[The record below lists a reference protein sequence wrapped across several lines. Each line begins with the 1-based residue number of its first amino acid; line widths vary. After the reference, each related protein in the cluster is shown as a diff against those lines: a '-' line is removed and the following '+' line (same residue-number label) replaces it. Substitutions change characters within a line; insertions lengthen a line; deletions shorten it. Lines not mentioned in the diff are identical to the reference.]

1 MPAARLLVVEG
12 NTAEAR
18 ARQVTFGGQAA
29 SEGYAQ
35 LLRELFPGP
44 VTVDICYPAD
54 PGANLP
60 DAAGLD
66 GYDGIAITGS
76 SLNLYHGGLEVAQ
89 QVDLMRAAFANDVPV
104 FGSCWGLQLLT
115 VAAGGQVRRNPRGRE
130 IGFARRVRIT
140 PEGAHHAMFA
150 GKPPVFEAMTVHLDE
165 VESLPEG
172 AVLLATNDH
181 SQVQAAAF
189 PAGRAM
195 CWGVQYH
202 PEYPFREMAAI
213 FRRLRPSLVA
223 EGFFMDEEQ
232 EAGFIADLEH
242 LEREPG
248 NAALAWRHGIDGA
261 VIAKDMRTREIAN
274 WIEQQVLP
282 GRSRRGRNLYQRA
295 TRLTRRPLV

>member
-1 MPAARLLVVEG
+1 MRAARLLVVEG

-18 ARQVTFGGQAA
+18 ARQVAFGGQAA

-35 LLRELFPGP
+35 LLRELFPGQ

-54 PGANLP
+54 PGTNLP
-60 DAAGLD
+60 DAGGIE

-76 SLNLYHGGLEVAQ
+76 SLNIYNGGTEISQ
-89 QVDLMRAAFANDVPV
+89 QIELMRTAFTTEVPI

-130 IGFARRVRIT
+130 VGFGRRIRLT
-140 PEGAHHAMFA
+140 QEGADHPLFD
-150 GKPPVFEAMTVHLDE
+150 GKPAVFEAMTVHLDE
-165 VESLPEG
+165 VETLPAG
-172 AVLLATNDH
+172 ARLLASNDH
-181 SQVQAAAF
+181 SVVQAAEI
-189 PAGRAM
+189 PVGRTV

-223 EGFFMDEEQ
+223 EGFFPDEEE
-232 EAGFIADLEH
+232 EAAFIADLEH
-242 LEREPG
+242 FEREPG

-261 VIAKDMRTREIAN
+261 VISRDVRTREIAN
-274 WIEQQVLP
+274 WITHRVLP
-282 GRSRRGRNLYQRA
+282 ARGSRGRD
-295 TRLTRRPLV
+295 

>member
-1 MPAARLLVVEG
+1 MGPARLLVVEG

-18 ARQVTFGGQAA
+18 ARQVAFGGQAA

-35 LLRELFPGP
+35 LLRELFPGQ

-60 DAAGLD
+60 DAAGLE

-76 SLNLYHGGLEVAQ
+76 SLNIYNGGIEITQ
-89 QVDLMRAAFANDVPV
+89 QIDLMRTAFTTEVPV

-130 IGFARRVRIT
+130 VGFGRRIRLT
-140 PEGAHHAMFA
+140 ADGANHPLFE
-150 GKPPVFEAMTVHLDE
+150 GKPSVFEAMTVHLDE
-165 VESLPEG
+165 VETLPAG
-172 AVLLATNDH
+172 ARLLASNDH
-181 SQVQAAAF
+181 SLVQAAEI
-189 PAGRAM
+189 PVGRTV

-223 EGFFMDEEQ
+223 EGFFPDEDEE
-232 EAGFIADLEH
+232 AAFIADLEH
-242 LEREPG
+242 FEREPG
-248 NAALAWRHGIDGA
+248 NAALAWRYGIGGA
-261 VIAKDMRTREIAN
+261 VIAHESRTRELAN
-274 WIEQQVLP
+274 WIRHCVLP
-282 GRSRRGRNLYQRA
+282 ERSRRGRG
-295 TRLTRRPLV
+295 

>member
-35 LLRELFPGP
+35 LLRELFPGQ

-54 PGANLP
+54 PGASLP
-60 DAAGLD
+60 DAGGLD

-76 SLNLYHGGLEVAQ
+76 SLNIYHGGSEISQ
-89 QVDLMRAAFANDVPV
+89 QIDLMRAAFTTDVPI

-115 VAAGGQVRRNPRGRE
+115 VAAGGAVRRNPRGRE
-130 IGFARRVRIT
+130 VGFGRRIRTT
-140 PEGAHHAMFA
+140 PAGAQHPMFA
-150 GKPPVFEAMTVHLDE
+150 GKPAVFEAMTVHLDE
-165 VESLPEG
+165 VETLPDG
-172 AVLLATNDH
+172 AQLLASNDH
-181 SQVQAAAF
+181 SEVQAVAF
-189 PAGRAM
+189 QCGRAR

-223 EGFFMDEEQ
+223 EGFFMDEDE
-232 EAGFIADLEH
+232 EAAFIADLEH
-242 LEREPG
+242 FEREPG

-261 VIAKDMRTREIAN
+261 VIAKDVRTREIAN
-274 WIEQQVLP
+274 WITQQVLP
-282 GRSRRGRNLYQRA
+282 GRALRH
-295 TRLTRRPLV
+295 PE